1 MIISSCKLH
10 VLHVHVLD
18 TKNHTVMFLVL
29 TFSKFKRYGTT
40 RGHSD
45 AAYCSTQE
53 PLGTT
58 F

>member
-1 MIISSCKLH
+1 MIISSWKMH

-18 TKNHTVMFLVL
+18 TKNHTIMFLVL
-29 TFSKFKRYGTT
+29 TFSKFKQYETT

-45 AAYCSTQE
+45 AASCSTQE
-53 PLGTT
+53 PPGTT